1 MFAISKWY
9 ILRKDKKKTKEKEQK
24 QKTQKKAMEIEEKK
38 VENFVDEN
46 INEAFD
52 TLRIYQKC
60 LDDER
65 KRWIKNKKAMNPDT
79 CASIVSKLRYY
90 ILVSFFKT
98 YQSSTHIKW

>member
-9 ILRKDKKKTKEKEQK
+9 VLRKDKKKTKDQK
-24 QKTQKKAMEIEEKK
+24 QKTQKKEKEEMK

-60 LDDER
+60 LEDER

-79 CASIVSKLRYY
+79 CSSIVSKLRYTS
-90 ILVSFFKT
+90 IQGVQPFEEKKMSKKLE
-98 YQSSTHIKW
+98 